1 MIGWRGA
8 SRYYDERYREAF
20 KLECHA
26 VNKVMNN
33 YGLDNVN
40 VMVPFVR
47 KPEEA
52 ERVRAIIDGEGVK
65 AGVYMMCEIPSNVIS
80 AKEFLPYFEGF
91 SIGSNDLTQT
101 TLGLD
106 RDSALVSHLYD
117 ERASAVKQ
125 LIAQAIE
132 TCKEM
137 GKKVGLCGQGP
148 SDYPDFAEFLV
159 RCGIDSLSVTPD
171 VAVKTRLLVAD
182 VEQRMR

>member
-8 SRYYDERYREAF
+8 SRYYDDRFREAF

-26 VNKVMNN
+26 VKKVIEEF
-33 YGLDNVN
+33 GLDNVN

-47 KPEEA
+47 TPQEA
-52 ERVRAIIDGEGVK
+52 EKVCRIIDDQGVH
-65 AGVYMMCEIPSNVIS
+65 AGMYMMCEIPSNVIL
-80 AKEFLPYFEGF
+80 ARDFLPFFDGF

-106 RDSALVSHLYD
+106 RDSALVAHLYD
-117 ERASAVKQ
+117 ERNPAVTT
-125 LIAQAIE
+125 LIAQVIA

-159 RCGIDSLSVTPD
+159 KCGIDSISVTPD
-171 VAVKTRLLVAD
+171 VAVKTRLLVAE
-182 VEQRMR
+182 VEAAL